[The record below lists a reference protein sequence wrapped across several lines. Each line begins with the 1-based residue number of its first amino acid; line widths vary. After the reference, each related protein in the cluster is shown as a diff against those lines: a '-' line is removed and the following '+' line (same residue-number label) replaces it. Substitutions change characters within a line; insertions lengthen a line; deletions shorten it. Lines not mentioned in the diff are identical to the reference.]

1 MKDLKL
7 SIRDAL
13 LTSANA
19 SVRFVLLIG
28 SAATGD
34 AGPLSDIDI
43 AVYLDPKLDN
53 ERMVN
58 DILRLG
64 VELEKK
70 LRTENIDV
78 VNLNE
83 ANPSMKFNA
92 VKTGIQILVRD
103 EGEYEDFVIRTL
115 SEYYDHLDF
124 LELQYRYA
132 VTVITEGSQ
141 I

>member
-1 MKDLKL
+1 VKDLKL

>member
-1 MKDLKL
+1 
-7 SIRDAL
+7 
-13 LTSANA
+13 
-19 SVRFVLLIG
+19 V
-28 SAATGD
+28 ATGN

-58 DILRLG
+58 DILQLG

-83 ANPSMKFNA
+83 ANPPMKFNA

-124 LELQYRYA
+124 LERQYHYVA
-132 VTVITEGSQ
+132 TAIAEGGPR
-141 I
+141 

>member
-1 MKDLKL
+1 VKDLEL

-13 LTSANA
+13 FASANT
-19 SVRFVLLIG
+19 SIRFVLLIG
-28 SAATGD
+28 SVATGN

-58 DILRLG
+58 DILQLG

-83 ANPSMKFNA
+83 ANPPMKFNA

-124 LELQYRYA
+124 LERQYHYVA
-132 VTVITEGSQ
+132 TAIAEGGPR
-141 I
+141 

>member
-1 MKDLKL
+1 VKDLKL

-13 LTSANA
+13 FASANT
-19 SVRFVLLIG
+19 SIRFVLLIG
-28 SAATGD
+28 SVATGN

-58 DILRLG
+58 DILQLG

-83 ANPSMKFNA
+83 ANPPMKFNA

-124 LELQYRYA
+124 LERQYHYVA
-132 VTVITEGSQ
+132 TAIAEGGPR
-141 I
+141 

>member
-13 LTSANA
+13 FASANT
-19 SVRFVLLIG
+19 SIRFVLLIG
-28 SAATGD
+28 SVATGN

-58 DILRLG
+58 DILQLG

-83 ANPSMKFNA
+83 ANPPMKFNA

-124 LELQYRYA
+124 LERQYHYVA
-132 VTVITEGSQ
+132 TAIAEGGPR
-141 I
+141 

>member
-1 MKDLKL
+1 VKDLKL

-124 LELQYRYA
+124 LERQYRYA

>member
-7 SIRDAL
+7 RIRDAL
-13 LTSANA
+13 LA
-19 SVRFVLLIG
+19 SVNTSIRFALLIG
-28 SAATGD
+28 SVATGN

-43 AVYLDPKLDN
+43 AVYFDPKLDS

-70 LRTENIDV
+70 LRTESIDV
-78 VNLNE
+78 VNLNG
-83 ANPSMKFNA
+83 ATPTMKFNA

-103 EGEYEDFVIRTL
+103 EGEYEDFAIRTL

-124 LELQYRYA
+124 LERQYRYA
-132 VTVITEGSQ
+132 ATTIAEGGQ
-141 I
+141 R